1 MNNKEKTSKQLERYF
16 KGVSYFRRVAIL
28 RLIAQNDGITVDE
41 IAKELSGNF
50 KTISTHT
57 HKLVQAGLVNKAQKG
72 LQVTHSLSPYGEKFV
87 NFMKEFN

>member
-57 HKLVQAGLVNKAQKG
+57 HKLVQAGLVNKNQNG
-72 LQVTHSLSPYGEKFV
+72 LFVTHSLSPYGQLFV
-87 NFMKEFN
+87 DFMKKFK